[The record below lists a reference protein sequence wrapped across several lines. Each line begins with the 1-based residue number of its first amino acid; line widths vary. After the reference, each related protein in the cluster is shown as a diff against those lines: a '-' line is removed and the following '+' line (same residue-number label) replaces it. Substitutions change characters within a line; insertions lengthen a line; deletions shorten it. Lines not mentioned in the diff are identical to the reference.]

1 MIIIG
6 HDDKI
11 WYEIYIC
18 SISPLMMYISVWNGL
33 RAEIKTKTKSLKY
46 VSFLQ
51 LHYVSLDIPCMLP
64 TPVLHPLHQSQP
76 MVIFAFI
83 ILGLHFRLSIKLLIV
98 MFLDS
103 IS

>member
-1 MIIIG
+1 
-6 HDDKI
+6 
-11 WYEIYIC
+11 
-18 SISPLMMYISVWNGL
+18 MMYISVWNGL
-33 RAEIKTKTKSLKY
+33 RAEIKTKNKSLKY